1 MKQFLRSFLTLLML
15 VVWASGSFAQEK
27 TYSYTFGTA
36 TKADFTSLNQTK
48 TLNGKSWS
56 LAVDP
61 NDAHI
66 NTDRQPNGQQIGSSN
81 NPVKKA
87 TYTTSDIPGTIKKVS
102 IEAGNASNAS
112 KTNVSV
118 SVNGVSYGSND
129 LKANSQDLTTNNFT
143 GNEAGKIEIV
153 FTNTATKGGYR
164 IKSITITYEEG
175 PSKTPTTLDFG
186 FTTKTANINEPF
198 TAIATLKAN
207 DADLAGDITYESS
220 NKDCATVEP
229 TTGKVTPLA
238 IGTATITAK
247 YDGDDTYAKAVAS
260 YTVKVVDPNA
270 AEVTFDFSK
279 PGDYGQKVPAKGKG
293 IDIEEGESIVSGI
306 VSLTVKKNVN
316 PKSRF
321 WNSNGDI
328 TYRIYNGT
336 INTVSV
342 PEGYVI
348 TAISVTTTTDD
359 DNFILGE
366 NTDNS
371 NWAGSAQSVK
381 IEGKKGSA
389 SFKTMTVT
397 YSKVATTTPLTLDET
412 TTAEDAKTLLEANQD
427 KTVNVTINRTLV
439 ANKWNTLCLPFDVT
453 AEQIKNILKAE
464 GMVREYADEDV
475 TNQTIIFKKVEGN
488 MIAGVPYLIKPT
500 EDITSLAFEGVTI
513 TETEGNCKGNIYSI
527 WGTFGKYDMLTDGT
541 ELFLNA
547 AGKFVAP
554 AAATNTMKGFRAYFM
569 VPSGSSAAAININID
584 GETTG
589 INNIET
595 NATVN
600 GKVYNLN
607 GQYVGNSLN
616 GLKKGIYVV
625 NGKKVIK

>member
-1 MKQFLRSFLTLLML
+1 MLLML

-56 LAVDP
+56 LAVTP
-61 NDAHI
+61 NNAHI
-66 NTDRQPNGQQIGSSN
+66 NTDTQQNGQQIGSKNS
-81 NPVKKA
+81 PVKKA
-87 TYTTSDIPGTIKKVS
+87 TYTTSDISGTIKKVS
-102 IEAGNASNAS
+102 IEAGNASSVS

-129 LKANSQDLTTNNFT
+129 LKANSQDLTINNFT

-198 TAIATLKAN
+198 TATATLKAN
-207 DADLAGDITYESS
+207 DTDLAGDITYESS

-238 IGTATITAK
+238 IGTTTITAK
-247 YDGDDTYAKAVAS
+247 YAGDDTYAKAEAS
-260 YTVKVVDPNA
+260 YIVKVIDPNA
-270 AEVTFDFSK
+270 IETTFDFTKPENYNYGVSSGKDNHEGDLDDNGGQIISNGVVITSTSGNGTPNRFWEDGLRVYKNSK
-279 PGDYGQKVPAKGKG
+279 LVVSASGYKITK
-293 IDIEEGESIVSGI
+293 ITTEGGECTWTYNDNGTAVFENDPNEGS
-306 VSLTVKKNVN
+306 TVKLT
-316 PKSRF
+316 S
-321 WNSNGDI
+321 
-328 TYRIYNGT
+328 
-336 INTVSV
+336 
-342 PEGYVI
+342 
-348 TAISVTTTTDD
+348 
-359 DNFILGE
+359 
-366 NTDNS
+366 
-371 NWAGSAQSVK
+371 
-381 IEGKKGSA
+381 
-389 SFKTMTVT
+389 MTVT
-397 YSKVATTTPLTLDET
+397 MSPLPQVAFFENKDND
-412 TTAEDAKTLLEANQD
+412 DALITYDK
-427 KTVNVTINRTLV
+427 KTVNTTLTRTLV
-439 ANKWNTLCLPFDVT
+439 ANKWNTFCVPFETEITGT
-453 AEQIKNILKAE
+453 ALEGATVKAV
-464 GMVREYADEDV
+464 G
-475 TNQTIIFKKVEGN
+475 TIEGN
-488 MIAGVPYLIKPT
+488 VINLVDATKIEAGVPYLVMPT
-500 EDITSLAFEGVTI
+500 TGDIVNPTFKSVTI
-513 TETEGNCKGNIYSI
+513 TEISAKEVGNDEYKFVGTYSPKPIRDQEFGTI
-527 WGTFGKYDMLTDGT
+527 WGVTAQGKLAKI
-541 ELFLNA
+541 NA
-547 AGKFVAP
+547 N
-554 AAATNTMKGFRAYFM
+554 TTMKGLRAYF
-569 VPSGSSAAAININID
+569 VFPTTTAAAKLNFD

>member
-1 MKQFLRSFLTLLML
+1 MKQHLRSLFMLLML

-36 TKADFTSLNQTK
+36 TKADFISLNQTK

-56 LAVDP
+56 LAVTP
-61 NDAHI
+61 NNAHI
-66 NTDRQPNGQQIGSSN
+66 NTDKQPDGQQIGSKN

-102 IEAGNASNAS
+102 IEAGNASSVS

-198 TAIATLKAN
+198 TATATLKAN
-207 DADLAGDITYESS
+207 DADLAGKITYESS

-238 IGTATITAK
+238 IGTATITAT
-247 YDGDDTYAKAVAS
+247 YAGDDTYAKAEAS

-270 AEVTFDFSK
+270 LKATFDFSDCTKYGYQK
-279 PGDYGQKVPAKGKG
+279 PESNSKRTELEIGDVIKSSPITITVIGEGNTKNGFGTTYLGVYQGGVLKIEIEKGYVLNEVSFERRGNNNTLK
-293 IDIEEGESIVSGI
+293 INDNKEGEPWTGEASSVT
-306 VSLTVKKNVN
+306 L
-316 PKSRF
+316 
-321 WNSNGDI
+321 
-328 TYRIYNGT
+328 
-336 INTVSV
+336 SV
-342 PEGYVI
+342 PEDARGTQVTSI
-348 TAISVTTTTDD
+348 TI
-359 DNFILGE
+359 
-366 NTDNS
+366 
-371 NWAGSAQSVK
+371 K
-381 IEGKKGSA
+381 
-389 SFKTMTVT
+389 
-397 YSKVATTTPLTLDET
+397 YSKTAVSTPLTLDENADDT
-412 TTAEDAKTLLEANQD
+412 NTKIEANKG
-427 KTVNVTINRTLV
+427 KTVDVTLTRSLK
-439 ANKWNTLCLPFDVT
+439 AGAWNTICLPFDVT
-453 AEQIKNILKAE
+453 AEQVESILKATGNVKE
-464 GMVREYADEDV
+464 FDKDDKA
-475 TNQTIIFKKVEGN
+475 TATIYFKPATEIK
-488 MIAGVPYLIKPT
+488 AGVPYLIKPT
-500 EDITSLAFEGVTI
+500 EDAKVLNFKDVTI
-513 TETEGNCKGNIYSI
+513 NNVDELNRINGNDYCICGV
-527 WGTFGKYDMLTDGT
+527 FGKYTMNTNGT

-554 AAATNTMKGFRAYFM
+554 AVGKETMKGFRAYFN
-569 VPSGSSAAAININID
+569 VPLNVSAAAININID

-589 INNIET
+589 INSIET

>member
-1 MKQFLRSFLTLLML
+1 MKQFLRSLFMLLML

-56 LAVDP
+56 LAVTP
-61 NDAHI
+61 NNAHI
-66 NTDRQPNGQQIGSSN
+66 NTDTQQNGQQIGSKNS
-81 NPVKKA
+81 PVKKA
-87 TYTTSDIPGTIKKVS
+87 TYTTSDISGTIKKVS
-102 IEAGNASNAS
+102 IEAGNASSVS

-129 LKANSQDLTTNNFT
+129 LKANSQDLTINNFT

-198 TAIATLKAN
+198 TATATLKAN
-207 DADLAGDITYESS
+207 DTDLAGDITYESS

-238 IGTATITAK
+238 IGTTTITAK
-247 YDGDDTYAKAVAS
+247 YAGDDTYAKAEAS
-260 YTVKVVDPNA
+260 YIVKVIDPNA
-270 AEVTFDFSK
+270 IETTFDFTKPENYNYGVSSGKDNHEGDLDDNGGQIISNGVVITSTSGNGTPNRFWEDGLRVYKNSK
-279 PGDYGQKVPAKGKG
+279 LVVSASGYKITK
-293 IDIEEGESIVSGI
+293 ITTEGGECTWTYNDNGTAVFENDPNEGS
-306 VSLTVKKNVN
+306 TVKLT
-316 PKSRF
+316 S
-321 WNSNGDI
+321 
-328 TYRIYNGT
+328 
-336 INTVSV
+336 
-342 PEGYVI
+342 
-348 TAISVTTTTDD
+348 
-359 DNFILGE
+359 
-366 NTDNS
+366 
-371 NWAGSAQSVK
+371 
-381 IEGKKGSA
+381 
-389 SFKTMTVT
+389 MTVT
-397 YSKVATTTPLTLDET
+397 MSPLPQVAFFENKDND
-412 TTAEDAKTLLEANQD
+412 DALITYDK
-427 KTVNVTINRTLV
+427 KTVNTTLTRTLV
-439 ANKWNTLCLPFDVT
+439 ANKWNTFCVPFETEITGT
-453 AEQIKNILKAE
+453 ALEGATVKAV
-464 GMVREYADEDV
+464 G
-475 TNQTIIFKKVEGN
+475 TIEGN
-488 MIAGVPYLIKPT
+488 VINLVDATKIEAGVPYLVMPT
-500 EDITSLAFEGVTI
+500 TGDIVNPTFKSVTI
-513 TETEGNCKGNIYSI
+513 TEISAKEVGNDEYKFVGTYSPKPIRDQEFGTI
-527 WGTFGKYDMLTDGT
+527 WGVTAEGKLAKI
-541 ELFLNA
+541 NA
-547 AGKFVAP
+547 N
-554 AAATNTMKGFRAYFM
+554 TTMKGLRAYF
-569 VPSGSSAAAININID
+569 VFPTNAAAAKLNID

-595 NATVN
+595 EAAVN